1 MIGKMIKR
9 IRKEKGMTK
18 TKLSE
23 LTDINIGH
31 LTHIEKGERNPSHK
45 TLKAICKALK
55 IPYQPIYYTY
65 DKKLT
70 QEQEEYNYIKHI
82 SYDRIPLVEK
92 LSKFVEYPVD
102 MPNVSFAYRVL
113 TDEMSPLIKENAIV
127 YIEQNTTLDNKEIGL
142 FYYNGEYIMR
152 RLLYRKES
160 FVLKADN
167 KDIPNITIGN
177 KDEFFIIG
185 KVYL

>member
-127 YIEQNTTLDNKEIGL
+127 YIEQNTTLENKEIGL
-142 FYYNGEYIMR
+142 FYYNGEYTMR

>member
-1 MIGKMIKR
+1 M
-9 IRKEKGMTK
+9 
-18 TKLSE
+18 
-23 LTDINIGH
+23 
-31 LTHIEKGERNPSHK
+31 
-45 TLKAICKALK
+45 
-55 IPYQPIYYTY
+55 
-65 DKKLT
+65 
-70 QEQEEYNYIKHI
+70 
-82 SYDRIPLVEK
+82 
-92 LSKFVEYPVD
+92 
-102 MPNVSFAYRVL
+102 
-113 TDEMSPLIKENAIV
+113 
-127 YIEQNTTLDNKEIGL
+127 YIEQNTTLENKEIGL

>member
-127 YIEQNTTLDNKEIGL
+127 YIEQNTTLENKEIGL
-142 FYYNGEYIMR
+142 FYYNGEYIVR
-152 RLLYRKES
+152 RIKKKKES
-160 FVLKADN
+160 FILKADN
-167 KDIPNITIGN
+167 KEIPNISITN
-177 KDEFFIIG
+177 KDDFYIIG

>member
-70 QEQEEYNYIKHI
+70 QEQEEYDYIKYI

-92 LSKFVEYPVD
+92 FSDFVESPVD
-102 MPNVSFAYRVL
+102 IPNISFAYRI
-113 TDEMSPLIKENAIV
+113 TSDEMSPLIKENAII
-127 YIEQNTTLDNKEIGL
+127 YIEQNTTIENKEIGL
-142 FYYNGEYIMR
+142 FYYNGEYMVR

-160 FVLKADN
+160 FILKADN
-167 KDIPNITIGN
+167 KDLPNISITN
-177 KDEFFIIG
+177 KDTFYIVG

>member
-9 IRKEKGMTK
+9 VRKEKGMTK

-45 TLKAICKALK
+45 TLRAICKAMK
-55 IPYQPIYYTY
+55 IPFQPIYYTY
-65 DKKLT
+65 DKKLSE
-70 QEQEEYNYIKHI
+70 EQEEYDYIKHI
-82 SYDRIPLVEK
+82 AYDKIPLIEK
-92 LSKFVEYPVD
+92 LSDYVECPID
-102 MPNVSFAYRVL
+102 IPNISFAYRIT

-127 YIEQNTTLDNKEIGL
+127 YIEQNAIIENKEIGL
-142 FYYNGEYIMR
+142 FYYNGDYIVR
-152 RLLYRKES
+152 RLLYKKES
-160 FVLKADN
+160 FILKADN
-167 KDIPNITIGN
+167 KDIPNITINN
-177 KDEFFIIG
+177 KDTFYIIG

>member
-160 FVLKADN
+160 FVLKADK